1 MTSCITKSTI
11 NLWDT
16 LPKELCY
23 IIWEYNV
30 IPYLD
35 ELKDKNL
42 VRNIL
47 LEKGITSIDWR
58 RKRGMDY
65 NDYRREDKWLGS
77 MGWKETNPY
86 MKQMCK
92 ENGIK
97 GYSRLRRR
105 ELIIKLMSI

>member
-35 ELKDKNL
+35 ELKDKQL
-42 VRNIL
+42 VRSIL
-47 LEKGITSIDWR
+47 LER
-58 RKRGMDY
+58 RVGRSDY
-65 NDYRREDKWLGS
+65 WLMRHVDMIRDYRWVGS
-77 MGWKETNPY
+77 MGWKEITPC

-92 ENGIK
+92 ENGVK
-97 GYSRLRRR
+97 GYSKKKKN
-105 ELIIKLMSI
+105 ELINILIKL